1 MLGIDL
7 LSLAALHILTPVGL
21 SLLLLHFYRRHQKT
35 YVLSWSLFWAW
46 FAGFTALSWVVYV
59 AMYEV
64 PLLRADRWLLAT
76 AGAVAGFIAI
86 GHLVSG
92 TFDLL
97 HRRPIRLVHAGRMFL
112 ALAIAGLLLSLYLA
126 SLARD
131 PALVHL
137 AEAAIFSIAFG
148 TAFLASSV
156 FFWQKSQ
163 SERTSWI
170 LLAVTF
176 GIFGLANFVTLLLE
190 FVWLGTRGPL
200 EHAGSVV
207 VVGAFLQGMVGLGMI
222 IRLLD
227 DERQAAIFA
236 ASQVEHMA
244 YHDDLTGLPNRSL
257 FFDRLII
264 ALTQAERRERN
275 LAILFLDLD
284 RFKDIND
291 SLGHSIGDALLR
303 VTGERLEAMVRKED
317 TVARFGGDEFVIL
330 MTDLRSSDDTAKIA
344 QKLIDTVREPFN
356 AYEREIVITG
366 SVGIAI
372 YPDDGTQAE
381 VLVKNADTAMYR
393 AKELGRNRYQ
403 LYTAAMNER
412 ALERLELE
420 MALRRAL
427 DNDEF
432 ELHYQP
438 LVDVASRTLIGFEAL
453 LRWNHATFG
462 LLMPDHFV
470 PAAERCGLI
479 VPIGQWVV
487 NEVARQAA
495 EWKESLGREFFVSI
509 NLSASELMEE
519 SLVETLTSTV
529 KSYGVSPE
537 QIEIEITESSAF
549 RDDNHIAD
557 ILGRLRGFGF
567 RISIDDFG
575 TGYSSLSYLKSFPVD
590 TLKIDKMFLQDIN
603 GASDAAITH
612 SVISMAHGMNL
623 KVVAEGVENL
633 DQVHVL
639 SGQSCDRFQGF
650 LFSQPLPAA
659 SIASFVV
666 DCDLRFLSIGP
677 AVLKE
682 DV

>member
-1 MLGIDL
+1 
-7 LSLAALHILTPVGL
+7 
-21 SLLLLHFYRRHQKT
+21 
-35 YVLSWSLFWAW
+35 
-46 FAGFTALSWVVYV
+46 
-59 AMYEV
+59 
-64 PLLRADRWLLAT
+64 
-76 AGAVAGFIAI
+76 
-86 GHLVSG
+86 
-92 TFDLL
+92 
-97 HRRPIRLVHAGRMFL
+97 
-112 ALAIAGLLLSLYLA
+112 
-126 SLARD
+126 
-131 PALVHL
+131 
-137 AEAAIFSIAFG
+137 
-148 TAFLASSV
+148 
-156 FFWQKSQ
+156 
-163 SERTSWI
+163 
-170 LLAVTF
+170 VTF
-176 GIFGLANFVTLLLE
+176 GIFGSAHVVNLLLE
-190 FVWLGTRGPL
+190 MVWMGTSGPL
-200 EHAGSVV
+200 DHAGSVV
-207 VVGAFLQGMVGLGMI
+207 VVGAFLQGMVGLAMI

-264 ALTQAERRERN
+264 ALTQAERRDRN

-284 RFKDIND
+284 HFKDIND

-303 VTGERLEAMVRKED
+303 VTAERLAGLVRKED

-330 MTDLRSSDDTAKIA
+330 MTDLRSSEDTAKIA

-438 LVDVASRTLIGFEAL
+438 LVDVASRKLIGFEAL
-453 LRWNHATFG
+453 LRWNHITFG

-479 VPIGQWVV
+479 VPIGQWVM

-495 EWKESLGREFFVSI
+495 EWKDRLGRDFFISI
-509 NLSASELMEE
+509 NLSASELMEDD
-519 SLVETLTSTV
+519 LVESITSIV
-529 KSYGVSPE
+529 GNHGVAPE

-549 RDDNHIAD
+549 RDDNHTAD
-557 ILGRLRGFGF
+557 VLRRLRDLGF

-575 TGYSSLSYLKSFPVD
+575 TGYSSLSYLKTFPVD

-603 GASDAAITH
+603 GAGDAAITN

-623 KVVAEGVENL
+623 KVVAEGVENV

-650 LFSQPLPAA
+650 LFSQPLPARQ
-659 SIASFVV
+659 IEEFVI
-666 DCDLRFLSIGP
+666 DCDLHFLSIGP
-677 AVLKE
+677 LKGT
-682 DV
+682 DAD

>member
-1 MLGIDL
+1 MPSIDL
-7 LSLAALHILTPVGL
+7 VSLAALHILTPAGL

-35 YVLSWSLFWAW
+35 YVRSWSLFWAW
-46 FAGFTALSWVVYV
+46 SALFTALSWIVYV
-59 AMYEV
+59 YMHDV
-64 PLLRADRWLLAT
+64 PLVRPDRWLLAT
-76 AGAVAGFIAI
+76 AEAVAGFVAI
-86 GHLVSG
+86 GHLISG
-92 TFDLL
+92 TYDLL
-97 HRRPIRLVHAGRMFL
+97 HRRPIRLVHARRMFF
-112 ALAIAGLLLSLYLA
+112 ALVIAGLLLSLYLA
-126 SLARD
+126 SLTRD

-137 AEAAIFSIAFG
+137 AGAAILSIAFG
-148 TAFLASSV
+148 TAFLLSSV

-176 GIFGLANFVTLLLE
+176 GIFGSAHVVNLLLE
-190 FVWLGTRGPL
+190 MVWMGTSGPL
-200 EHAGSVV
+200 DHAGSVV
-207 VVGAFLQGMVGLGMI
+207 VVGAFLQGMVGLAMI

-264 ALTQAERRERN
+264 ALTQAERRDRN

-284 RFKDIND
+284 HFKDIND

-303 VTGERLEAMVRKED
+303 VTAERLAGLVRKED

-330 MTDLRSSDDTAKIA
+330 MTDLRSSEDTAKIA

-438 LVDVASRTLIGFEAL
+438 LVDVASRKLIGFEAL
-453 LRWNHATFG
+453 LRWNHITFG

-479 VPIGQWVV
+479 VPIGQWVM

-495 EWKESLGREFFVSI
+495 EWKDRLGRDFFISI
-509 NLSASELMEE
+509 NLSASELMEDD
-519 SLVETLTSTV
+519 LVESITSIV
-529 KSYGVSPE
+529 GNHGVAPE

-549 RDDNHIAD
+549 RDDNHTAD
-557 ILGRLRGFGF
+557 VLRRLRDLGF

-575 TGYSSLSYLKSFPVD
+575 TGYSSLSYLKTFPVD

-603 GASDAAITH
+603 GAGDAAITN

-623 KVVAEGVENL
+623 KVVAEGVENV

-650 LFSQPLPAA
+650 LFSQPLPARQ
-659 SIASFVV
+659 IEEFVI
-666 DCDLRFLSIGP
+666 DCDLHFLSIGP
-677 AVLKE
+677 LKGT
-682 DV
+682 DAD

>member
-64 PLLRADRWLLAT
+64 PLVRADRWLLAT

-97 HRRPIRLVHAGRMFL
+97 HRRPIRLVHARRMFL
-112 ALAIAGLLLSLYLA
+112 GLTIAGLLLSLYLA

-176 GIFGLANFVTLLLE
+176 GVFGLANFVTLLLE
-190 FVWLGTRGPL
+190 FVWLGTRGPV

-207 VVGAFLQGMVGLGMI
+207 VVGSFLQGMVGLGMI

-356 AYEREIVITG
+356 AFEREIVITG
-366 SVGIAI
+366 SVGISI

-403 LYTAAMNER
+403 LYTAAMNES

-453 LRWNHATFG
+453 LRWNHASFG
-462 LLMPDHFV
+462 LLMPDQFV

-487 NEVARQAA
+487 KEVSRQAA
-495 EWKESLGREFFVSI
+495 EWKESLGREFFISI

-529 KSYGVSPE
+529 KSYGVAPE

-549 RDDNHIAD
+549 RDDNQIAD
-557 ILGRLRGFGF
+557 VLGRLRSFGF

-659 SIASFVV
+659 SIENFVI

-677 AVLKE
+677 AVPKE
-682 DV
+682 DI